1 MTLLSIFV
9 LCTATI
15 LWVLSVFKIALVS
28 NEIRIAFCIIGT
40 LALWVFGL
48 IGLGLIGLSLFMV
61 YKCST

>member
-9 LCTATI
+9 LCMVTI
-15 LWVLSVFKIALVS
+15 VWVLSVLKVALVS
-28 NEIRIAFCIIGT
+28 SEIRIAFCVIGT
-40 LALWVFGL
+40 VALWVFGL